1 MNLLYANDAPGR
13 YPDSWYAATA
23 TPTDAY
29 PTLKGDQRADVCVVG
44 GGYTGLSAR
53 GAMAG
58 NWGVVSASNR
68 TRWKR
73 WSDATPQRAYGI
85 WARTPKRLS
94 KA

>member
-44 GGYTGLSAR
+44 GGYTGL
-53 GAMAG
+53 
-58 NWGVVSASNR
+58 
-68 TRWKR
+68 
-73 WSDATPQRAYGI
+73 
-85 WARTPKRLS
+85 
-94 KA
+94 